1 MFFKNIELNNANIYI
16 YTKNLLIVNTN
27 SKSTNSN
34 LLLVDFW
41 FYLQPFIMLVNH
53 VCIGNG
59 SSTLKLYNSV
69 AI

>member
-1 MFFKNIELNNANIYI
+1 MQIYI

-41 FYLQPFIMLVNH
+41 FYL
-53 VCIGNG
+53 
-59 SSTLKLYNSV
+59 
-69 AI
+69 